1 MRARETGRP
10 TVGWREWVTL
20 PLLGVRWIKAKVDT
34 GARSSSLH
42 VFDLETID
50 RRGRTMA
57 RFGIHPLQR
66 NSRKTV
72 RAEAE
77 ILEFRKVKSS
87 SGHSTLR
94 PVIETEV
101 RILGELH
108 TIELTLANRDA
119 MGFRMLL
126 GRQAIRNEFL
136 VDAGRSFYGPRP
148 RRKKKKSAPRKVE
161 ARRTE
166 KRSPGRGDRSSG
178 ARR

>member
-1 MRARETGRP
+1 
-10 TVGWREWVTL
+10 
-20 PLLGVRWIKAKVDT
+20 LGVRWIKAKVDT

-42 VFDLETID
+42 VFDLETFR
-50 RRGRTMA
+50 RRGRRFA
-57 RFGIHPLQR
+57 RFGIHPLQK
-66 NSRKTV
+66 NFRKTV

-77 ILEFRKVKSS
+77 VIEFRKVRSS

-101 RILGELH
+101 RILAESR

-136 VDAGRSFYGPRP
+136 VDAGRSFYGKRP
-148 RRKKKKSAPRKVE
+148 KRKKPAAARRKKE
-161 ARRTE
+161 ARRTKE
-166 KRSPGRGDRSSG
+166 RAPGRAERGGG